1 MYVLLTEDY
10 FEEKEANVKQF
21 WLKRNANFGMNLG
34 MNLSGHWAKGTD
46 LMQVVDIPQTLATLR
61 EYAAQPGFFESLI
74 KTHFLDNPGRLVFQM
89 SPKESYAQDLEKEEE
104 RRLKKKVD
112 TLSKAERAKVLE
124 DGKALLA
131 KQEQKEGSGLLFSI

>member
-10 FEEKEANVKQF
+10 FEEKEINVTNF
-21 WLKRNANFGMNLG
+21 CLKRNANFGMNLG
-34 MNLSGHWAKGTD
+34 MNLSAHWAKGTD

-112 TLSKAERAKVLE
+112 ALSKAERAKVLD